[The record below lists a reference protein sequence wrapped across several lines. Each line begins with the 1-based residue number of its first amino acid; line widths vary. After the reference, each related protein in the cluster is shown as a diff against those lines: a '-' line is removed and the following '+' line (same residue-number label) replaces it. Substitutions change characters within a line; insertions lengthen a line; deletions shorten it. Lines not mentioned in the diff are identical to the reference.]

1 MQTVS
6 CWVEPDFRLHFL
18 YLRMLRKT
26 DASANAITYADTN
39 TVTDACAN
47 AVADTTD
54 TCTDVRAYVVTY
66 FRTDTGIDF

>member
-1 MQTVS
+1 
-6 CWVEPDFRLHFL
+6 
-18 YLRMLRKT
+18 MLRET
-26 DASANAITYADTN
+26 DAFANALAYADTN

-66 FRTDTGIDF
+66 FRADTGIDF